1 MKVIGITGGVGAG
14 KSEILGYLK
23 EHTNCRIIMA
33 DKVAHELEKQ
43 GNVCYDEIVALL
55 GNEILTE
62 SSEIDKGKMSAR
74 IFSDEALL
82 KQVNEIVHPAVKAY
96 ITAAI
101 DEERKAGR
109 YDYLFI
115 EAALLIEDGYDSIVD
130 EMWYIHTDDDVRRDR
145 LRTSRGYTDEK
156 IDNIMRGQ
164 LSKEEFYGHCTVVI
178 DNNKALTD
186 AYRQIDMKLGE
197 ELCQKQ

>member
-14 KSEILGYLK
+14 KSEILSYLK

-33 DKVAHELEKQ
+33 DKVAHELERR
-43 GNVCYDEIVALL
+43 GNVCYDKIVALL
-55 GNEILTE
+55 GHEILAE
-62 SSEIDKGKMSAR
+62 NSEIDKGKMAAR
-74 IFSDEALL
+74 IFADQTLL
-82 KQVNEIVHPAVKAY
+82 KQVNEIVHPAVKTY

-101 DEERKAGR
+101 DEERKACR

-164 LSKEEFYGHCTVVI
+164 LSKEEFYGHCSVVI
-178 DNNKALTD
+178 DNSKALTD